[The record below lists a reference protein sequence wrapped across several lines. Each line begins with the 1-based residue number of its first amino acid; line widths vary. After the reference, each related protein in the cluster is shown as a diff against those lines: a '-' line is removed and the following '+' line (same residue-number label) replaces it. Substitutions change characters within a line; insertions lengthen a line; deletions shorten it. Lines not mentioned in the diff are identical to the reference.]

1 LVLLA
6 GWIGAFGWATGRLA
20 AQRDRPLR
28 LWTVLGAVFGP
39 AALVV
44 LREIPPGRCGTCRA
58 PVSGWQMTCRW
69 CGNDVRGWVRGGEA
83 ARSAPPAPVVPPATR
98 TPAAYPAIAAR
109 TGAAEAS
116 VAPDPAAT
124 ADRVAQAPGIEPTR
138 SSRRGGQRP
147 VPPASEDWDRPE
159 AVIVTAPDQAARHAP
174 EAPAA
179 SVASPSAF
187 ASSSPSASERLRVSG
202 VYVTGSLGLS
212 VGSRYLI
219 QVVGSNL
226 RVLGPLDRNPE
237 TLAVE
242 RPLADMDATA
252 HDGRLI
258 ISQVSRGK
266 ADLVLVFMSVGGRTA
281 EAVATEIVQAVRAA
295 EVVRA

>member
-28 LWTVLGAVFGP
+28 LWTVLGAILGP

-44 LREIPPGRCGTCRA
+44 LREIPPARCGTCRA

-69 CGNDVRGWVRGGEA
+69 CGNDVRSWVRGSEA
-83 ARSAPPAPVVPPATR
+83 AQSAPPAPVVPPAAH
-98 TPAAYPAIAAR
+98 PATAAR
-109 TGAAEAS
+109 TGVIEAS
-116 VAPDPAAT
+116 VVPDAAPTVDLVPPPPA
-124 ADRVAQAPGIEPTR
+124 IEPPR
-138 SSRRGGQRP
+138 SSRRRGQRP
-147 VPPASEDWDRPE
+147 VPPSSEDWDRPE
-159 AVIVTAPDQAARHAP
+159 AVIVTAPEQAARPAP

-179 SVASPSAF
+179 SFASV
-187 ASSSPSASERLRVSG
+187 ASSSYPSPPSSASAAERLRVSG
-202 VYVTGSLGLS
+202 VYVTGSVGLS

-219 QVVGSNL
+219 QILESNL

-242 RPLADMDATA
+242 RPLTNMDATA

-281 EAVATEIVQAVRAA
+281 DAVATEIVQAVRAA